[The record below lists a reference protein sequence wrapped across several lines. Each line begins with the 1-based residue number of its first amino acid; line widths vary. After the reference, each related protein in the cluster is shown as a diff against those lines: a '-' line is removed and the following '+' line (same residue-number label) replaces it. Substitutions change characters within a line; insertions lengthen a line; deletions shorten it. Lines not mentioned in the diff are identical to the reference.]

1 MKEKD
6 LLKLISAGEC
16 QTVEFKAN
24 FNDSAIESLVAFS
37 NTGGGKVLVGVADN
51 GKVTGI
57 NIGKESIQQLLNEIK
72 IKTEYKVLP
81 DVEVIEIDKRAII
94 LLAIN
99 EYPSKPISFKGRYY
113 KRINNSNHIMS
124 TDEVVNE
131 YLKVRNR
138 SWDMFLAED
147 STLEDLDLEK
157 VANLIRKINSKREN
171 KIEDDPLLFLKKHG
185 LVQDIKITNAASLL
199 FSREPLDITEI
210 QIGLFESET
219 VIKKSVTIKED
230 LLREVEQVMDFIMSH
245 IYREYIITQLPE
257 REERWQ
263 YPLPAIRE
271 FIINAIIHRDYRKGI
286 HSQFKVF
293 RDKIELWN
301 IGKLPEELTIED
313 LYKGNEKSLP
323 RNIKIAD
330 IFKEAFLIEKYG
342 SGIKRAVKELND
354 YHLPLPVISEI
365 AGGVNVIITAN
376 RDTIKDTLKDTI
388 KDTIKDT
395 LINGEKETIIVQK
408 IREKPA
414 VTADELSK
422 ILNINLRNTR
432 KYLSQLKEQG
442 KIIRMG
448 SRKTGYWQV
457 I

>member
-1 MKEKD
+1 
-6 LLKLISAGEC
+6 
-16 QTVEFKAN
+16 
-24 FNDSAIESLVAFS
+24 
-37 NTGGGKVLVGVADN
+37 
-51 GKVTGI
+51 
-57 NIGKESIQQLLNEIK
+57 
-72 IKTEYKVLP
+72 
-81 DVEVIEIDKRAII
+81 
-94 LLAIN
+94 
-99 EYPSKPISFKGRYY
+99 
-113 KRINNSNHIMS
+113 
-124 TDEVVNE
+124 
-131 YLKVRNR
+131 
-138 SWDMFLAED
+138 
-147 STLEDLDLEK
+147 
-157 VANLIRKINSKREN
+157 
-171 KIEDDPLLFLKKHG
+171 
-185 LVQDIKITNAASLL
+185 
-199 FSREPLDITEI
+199 
-210 QIGLFESET
+210 
-219 VIKKSVTIKED
+219 
-230 LLREVEQVMDFIMSH
+230 MDFIMSH

-354 YHLPLPVISEI
+354 YHLPLPMISEI

-395 LINGEKETIIVQK
+395 LINGEKETIIMQK
-408 IREKPA
+408 IREKPT

-422 ILNINLRNTR
+422 ILNINLRNTK
-432 KYLSQLKEQG
+432 KYLTQLKEQG
-442 KIIRMG
+442 KIMRMG